1 MALGA
6 ARTDIA
12 QMVLMGSLKQ
22 ALGGV
27 LFGFG
32 GWLALAKS
40 VKSLLYGIGV
50 VDPAT
55 LIAAAALM
63 ALAVVT
69 ASYFPARRAATLDP
83 LTALRHE

>member
-1 MALGA
+1 L
-6 ARTDIA
+6 
-12 QMVLMGSLKQ
+12 L
-22 ALGGV
+22 
-27 LFGFG
+27 GFG

-63 ALAVVT
+63 TLAVVA
-69 ASYFPARRAATLDP
+69 ASYFPARRASKLDP
-83 LTALRHE
+83 LAALRHE